1 LPPEGGLPWRHG
13 LISGAAGV
21 GAALLVWFHYDFS
34 PGAYSDFDQIW
45 LSARALL
52 AGQNPYLTVPASFP
66 WPNYYPLAAH
76 LLAVPLAP
84 LPLSAARCAIAFLT
98 GAAATRAVLRN
109 HRHGML
115 LLATGPF
122 LYAIQR
128 GQWSPLILAACLIPA
143 WGIIAAAKPTAGL
156 AAILYRPSRT
166 AVLGAVLLT
175 LLSLL
180 VMPRWPLDWL
190 AAVSEQRHLRAPLLL
205 PGGFLIG
212 LVLLRWRRPE
222 ARLLL
227 LLAAVPQT
235 VVPYELVPLAVVPH
249 TRREVLLVVA
259 TWTAVY
265 LMMIVIDP
273 APLARHELI
282 PADYRPHGWWVMLV
296 FGYLPILGI
305 ILRRGNA
312 APQPSTSPG

>member
-1 LPPEGGLPWRHG
+1 M
-13 LISGAAGV
+13 
-21 GAALLVWFHYDFS
+21 WFHYYFS
-34 PGAYSDFDQIW
+34 PDAYSDFDQIW

-66 WPNYYPLAAH
+66 YPNYYPLAAH
-76 LLAVPLAP
+76 LLGLPLAP
-84 LPLSAARCAIAFLT
+84 LPLGAARCVFAFLT
-98 GAAATRAVLRN
+98 AAAATWAVVRH
-109 HRHGML
+109 HRPALL

-128 GQWSPLILAACLIPA
+128 GQWSPLILVACLIPS
-143 WGIIAAAKPTAGL
+143 WGMVAAAKPTAGL
-156 AAILYRPSRT
+156 AAILYRPSRA
-166 AVLGAVLLT
+166 AVLGAVVLT

-205 PGGFLIG
+205 PGGFLIA
-212 LVLLRWRRPE
+212 LALLRWRRPE

-235 VVPYELVPLAVVPH
+235 VVPYELVPLAVVPR
-249 TRREVLLVVA
+249 TRGEVLLVVA
-259 TWTAVY
+259 AWTAVY

-273 APLARHELI
+273 APLPRHELI
-282 PADYRPHGWWVMLV
+282 PADYRPRGWWALLV

-312 APQPSTSPG
+312 TPGPGASPA